1 MRKDGNWELCYQERV
16 SGLGKQGTRHMEKMV
31 QRTSRILITGIRT
44 EGQSGFS
51 DLGDLPLIY
60 FKCF

>member
-1 MRKDGNWELCYQERV
+1 
-16 SGLGKQGTRHMEKMV
+16 MEKMV

-51 DLGDLPLIY
+51 DLGDLLLIY